1 MRQLNRKLGELPENL
16 QAQASQLPLA
26 ALEALGEALFD
37 FETIT
42 DLQGWLAQ
50 QRTAEE

>member
-16 QAQASQLPLA
+16 QAQVSQLPLA
-26 ALEALGEALFD
+26 ALEALGEAVFD
-37 FETIT
+37 FETIA